1 MIYCILR
8 LASNLPT
15 TVDTTEIDTHF
26 NHRRQCGAHY
36 VIEGIRT
43 TW

>member
-8 LASNLPT
+8 LASNLLT

-26 NHRRQCGAHY
+26 NQAPMWGAL
-36 VIEGIRT
+36 RD
-43 TW
+43 